1 MKLNRQQIQTL
12 VQQVVDTR
20 MEELDCDEMMQVMTA
35 YAGKLARG
43 ETIEV
48 DDDDTVQHHL
58 DICPECREE
67 FEMLEGIAEEGNLGE
82 D

>member
-12 VQQVVDTR
+12 VKQVTDTR
-20 MEELDCDEMMQVMTA
+20 VEELDCDEMLQVMTD

-48 DDDDTVQHHL
+48 ADDESVQHHL
-58 DICPECREE
+58 DMCPECHEE
-67 FEMLEGIAEEGNLGE
+67 FEMIEEIAEEGNLRE